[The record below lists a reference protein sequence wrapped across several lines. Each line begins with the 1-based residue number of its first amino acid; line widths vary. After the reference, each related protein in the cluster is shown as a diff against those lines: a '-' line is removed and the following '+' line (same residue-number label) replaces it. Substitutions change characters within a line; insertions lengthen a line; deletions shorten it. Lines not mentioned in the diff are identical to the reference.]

1 MTGSGSSTPP
11 SPGAQTPAPPDW
23 AALARAGEWRRA
35 LTAARLTGAD
45 HAAGLLEAVL
55 AVQDGVRARR
65 FGPARRSAG
74 RLRELLE
81 AAGASGEAALLGSLT
96 RSQEL
101 DGALAALADS
111 GETEPESLRERLAPA
126 LAHPLTRA
134 EALNMLG
141 VLHALRGEAEQGRLL
156 FGEALEADAG
166 HYRAGTNLGN
176 LDLEAGRPAEA
187 EARYRE
193 VLRLSPDHDGAHHNL
208 GVALRRQGRLQE
220 SVRSIRRAQR
230 LGNKR
235 LQESSREDLREQFRG
250 NETVRRLR
258 WGLIAGAAGLL
269 WLLLR
274 GGGG

>member
-1 MTGSGSSTPP
+1 MTDSGSPAAPP
-11 SPGAQTPAPPDW
+11 PAPPDW
-23 AALARAGEWRRA
+23 TGFARAGEWRRA
-35 LTAARLTGAD
+35 LAAARLTGAD

-55 AVQDGVRARR
+55 AVQDGLRARR
-65 FGPARRSAG
+65 LGPARRSAG

-96 RSQEL
+96 RPREL
-101 DGALAALADS
+101 DGALDALADS
-111 GETEPESLRERLAPA
+111 GETDPGTLRERLAPA

-141 VLHALRGEAEQGRLL
+141 VLHALREEPGEARTL
-156 FGEALEADAG
+156 FGGALEADAG

-193 VLRLSPDHDGAHHNL
+193 VLRLSPEYDGAHHNL

-220 SVRSIRRAQR
+220 SVRSIRHAQR

-235 LQESSREDLREQFRG
+235 LQESSREDLRDQFRSS
-250 NETVRRLR
+250 EAIRRLR

-274 GGGG
+274 GQGG